1 MMAAAIDEEARSLGR
16 GSNYTSKQKAEM
28 VLSVLTKQVTPLRPV
43 VVTASA
49 RRRWRAGETTLARW
63 REQALEGI
71 VKGLEGHDVGRR
83 REAEL
88 EREIAALERRLG
100 QVTMIADLRSKAL
113 QRLR

>member
-1 MMAAAIDEEARSLGR
+1 MGR

-28 VLSVLTKQVTPLRPV
+28 VLSVLTKQVTAAEACRRHG
-43 VVTASA
+43 VT
-49 RRRWRAGETTLARW
+49 ETTLARW

-88 EREIAALERRLG
+88 ERELG